1 MKQVAS
7 SLKIELANYSELQ
20 AFSQFGSDLDQET
33 KNVLNHGEKLMA
45 VLKQAQYEPMDVID
59 QIVELFAAK
68 NKFLDQIETEKV
80 RDFLDGL
87 KMNLHSSHQDLLDDI
102 LAKKKIE
109 ADTEGALKAAVEAYL
124 NSYII
129 K

>member
-1 MKQVAS
+1 
-7 SLKIELANYSELQ
+7 
-20 AFSQFGSDLDQET
+20 
-33 KNVLNHGEKLMA
+33 
-45 VLKQAQYEPMDVID
+45 
-59 QIVELFAAK
+59 
-68 NKFLDQIETEKV
+68 
-80 RDFLDGL
+80 
-87 KMNLHSSHQDLLDDI
+87 MNLHSSHQDLLDDI